1 MKYVEHKMDLYLF
14 ARLNEDKEKA
24 LETFFKN
31 VKVRMAQQFFNE
43 ESEWYKNY
51 IIEFKKKYWND
62 VKIQYMIDNTTE
74 ICSGFYRFL
83 GEKYL
88 CRKEIVDKVK
98 ALKPFDV
105 LLVAKT
111 KEEYELEQKQNKV
124 IKEYTGKEADGLS
137 DEERNQLIKEMFEI
151 KPMLRYSFLFYN

>member
-14 ARLNEDKEKA
+14 VRLFADREEA
-24 LETFFKN
+24 SETFFKS
-31 VKVRMAQQFFNE
+31 VKVRMAQQFFDE
-43 ESEWYKNY
+43 ENEWYKNY

-62 VKIQYMIDNTTE
+62 DKIQYVIDNTTE
-74 ICSGFYRFL
+74 ICSGFYRFF

-111 KEEYELEQKQNKV
+111 KEEYELEQKQNKI
-124 IKEYTGKEADGLS
+124 IKEYTGKDAEGLP
-137 DEERNQLIKEMFEI
+137 DEERNQLIEEI
-151 KPMLRYSFLFYN
+151 FRLKPIFRHNFLFHN

>member
-1 MKYVEHKMDLYLF
+1 MKYVEYKIDLYAF
-14 ARLNEDKEKA
+14 MRLSEDKEEA
-24 LETFFKN
+24 SENFFKN
-31 VKVRMAQQFFNE
+31 VKVIMAQQFFNE

-62 VKIQYMIDNTTE
+62 NKIQYVIDNTTE

-98 ALKPFDV
+98 ALKPFDA

-111 KEEYELEQKQNKV
+111 REEYELEQKQNKV
-124 IKEYTGKEADGLS
+124 IEEYTGKNAEGLS
-137 DEERNQLIKEMFEI
+137 DEERNQLIKEIFEI
-151 KPMLRYSFLFYN
+151 KPMLRYSLLFN

>member
-1 MKYVEHKMDLYLF
+1 MKYVEYKIDLYTF
-14 ARLNEDKEKA
+14 VRLSEDKKEA
-24 LETFFKN
+24 SEIFFKN

-62 VKIQYMIDNTTE
+62 NKIQYVIDNTTE

-83 GEKYL
+83 GSKYL

-98 ALKPFDV
+98 ALKPFDA

-111 KEEYELEQKQNKV
+111 KDEYELEQRQNK
-124 IKEYTGKEADGLS
+124 IIEEYTGKDAEGLS
-137 DEERNQLIKEMFEI
+137 DEERNQLIEEI
-151 KPMLRYSFLFYN
+151 FKIQPMLRYSLLFT